1 MLAAGRNDIWVTGD
15 IWRFPTG
22 LLLQRKLLNWS
33 GGEWHSY
40 TAPASL
46 GSIAT
51 DGTGGLWAAEIP
63 GMPTPGTF
71 AHFTRGTW
79 QTILAPL
86 PPSPNP
92 NQVTA
97 VQALTRVLGTSSLW
111 AVAAPGHIRMGRHRL
126 QLRLLANR
134 WPAGTPA
141 NAHGALAVDTFQRRL
156 RSVLTY
162 LPRRALVPGEAHTA
176 DLRGHPAPR
185 GGIVNELRTSRR
197 QSVREWVP

>member
-33 GGEWHSY
+33 GGKWHSY

-71 AHFTRGTW
+71 AHFTRGPGR
-79 QTILAPL
+79 QSSHRSLPHLIRIRL
-86 PPSPNP
+86 PPCRP
-92 NQVTA
+92 
-97 VQALTRVLGTSSLW
+97 
-111 AVAAPGHIRMGRHRL
+111 
-126 QLRLLANR
+126 
-134 WPAGTPA
+134 
-141 NAHGALAVDTFQRRL
+141 
-156 RSVLTY
+156 
-162 LPRRALVPGEAHTA
+162 
-176 DLRGHPAPR
+176 
-185 GGIVNELRTSRR
+185 
-197 QSVREWVP
+197 